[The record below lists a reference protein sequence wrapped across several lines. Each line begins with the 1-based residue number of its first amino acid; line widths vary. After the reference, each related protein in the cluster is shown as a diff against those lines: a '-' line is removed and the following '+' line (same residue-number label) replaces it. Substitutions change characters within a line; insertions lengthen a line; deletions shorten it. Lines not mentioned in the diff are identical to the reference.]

1 MKIIEAMK
9 TVKANKEKVQ
19 ELMQRIQR
27 NSAHL
32 SIESPQY
39 GDAQR
44 EQVQS
49 WRQSALDALRDNAE
63 LLVRIAATN
72 QVTKVSISIGDKS
85 VTKSIS
91 EWVWI
96 RREYAALQAGVWGSL
111 SDRNLKEGNVQSSP
125 GVFTEV
131 KLIRYYDPIER
142 DKNLDELRR
151 LPHDIDAALEVVN
164 AVTDLI

>member
-9 TVKANKEKVQ
+9 TVKANKEKVA

-49 WRQSALDALRDNAE
+49 WRQSSIDTLRDNVQ
-63 LLVRIAATN
+63 LLARIAKTN
-72 QVTKVSISIGDKS
+72 QATQVVIKINDAPVEKTIA
-85 VTKSIS
+85 
-91 EWVWI
+91 EWVWL
-96 RREYAALQAGVWGSL
+96 RREYAGLEAAVWGSL
-111 SDRNLKEGNVQSSP
+111 SDRNLKEGQVQSSP

-142 DKNLDELRR
+142 DKNLDALRR

-164 AVTDLI
+164 AVTDLL